1 MNDKLPIQNASETPL
16 TESNFLTL
24 QMRKDLN
31 DLPQRDRERTF
42 ALAVSVYLTPRG
54 KNFMKVAASP

>member
-42 ALAVSVYLTPRG
+42 ALAVSVYLAPEERI
-54 KNFMKVAASP
+54 S